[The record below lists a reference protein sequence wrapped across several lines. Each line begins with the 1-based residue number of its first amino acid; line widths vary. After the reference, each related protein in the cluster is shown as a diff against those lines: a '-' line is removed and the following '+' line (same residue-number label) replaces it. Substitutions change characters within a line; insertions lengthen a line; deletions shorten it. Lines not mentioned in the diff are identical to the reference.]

1 MKILHVIVAFN
12 PKFGGV
18 VNICSMLTNRLS
30 QNGHDVTIITS
41 NYMYDSEYALTL
53 KKVKIIPFPYIF
65 RIGFFI
71 ITPGM
76 KRWLIQNIKN
86 FDVIHIHELQSY
98 QNNMVSYFA
107 LKYGVPYILQAHG
120 LDPSHME
127 SSILKKMYNVVWGF
141 KILKNATK
149 LLALSKSEENE
160 YLEMGVP
167 LQKIIIVPNGI
178 DLSKF
183 KNLPQ
188 RGNFKRKFLIKNAE
202 KVILFL
208 ARIHEQKGIDL
219 LLVAFSKLIKSYPN
233 VKLVFVGP
241 DDGYLIKA
249 QKLIQELSI
258 NEKTKFVGPLYNTD
272 KIEAF
277 IDADVYVLPSKYE
290 GFPNTVLEALLCGT
304 PIIVTTGCGISD
316 ILKDVGYVVSNNA
329 MELEHTL
336 NLVLSKDKD
345 INMIQKGINL
355 VENNYDLD
363 LILKKIEDI
372 YKGILQENYGNKN

>member
-1 MKILHVIVAFN
+1 
-12 PKFGGV
+12 
-18 VNICSMLTNRLS
+18 
-30 QNGHDVTIITS
+30 
-41 NYMYDSEYALTL
+41 
-53 KKVKIIPFPYIF
+53 
-65 RIGFFI
+65 
-71 ITPGM
+71 
-76 KRWLIQNIKN
+76 
-86 FDVIHIHELQSY
+86 
-98 QNNMVSYFA
+98 
-107 LKYGVPYILQAHG
+107 
-120 LDPSHME
+120 ME